1 MIPKFL
7 IVYRTSKNEIKDC
20 LVSSVLFRHIG
31 DVNNR
36 GWVILDIQVFYKGS
50 FIKLEHYKEIL
61 KKSRNRENKKRKIK
75 AIFRREP
82 KVIIIEKNNYFYK

>member
-50 FIKLEHYKEIL
+50 FIKLERYKEIL
-61 KKSRNRENKKRKIK
+61 EKERIKQGRILKRKNKRNRQTE
-75 AIFRREP
+75 
-82 KVIIIEKNNYFYK
+82 IIILEKTRYFFK

>member
-7 IVYRTSKNEIKDC
+7 IVYRTSKKEIKDC
-20 LVSSVLFRHIG
+20 LVSSILFKKIG
-31 DVNNR
+31 DIDNR
-36 GWVILDIQVFYKGS
+36 GWIILDIQVFYKGS
-50 FIKLEHYKEIL
+50 FIKLERYKEIL